1 MPRKSAEALLA
12 VPIGRPRLSPPKD
25 MSAPARALW
34 REIVD
39 SLKVDHFQ
47 PSDGPL
53 LRAYCEA
60 LLLSQR
66 ASHELAVSGP
76 ALDGKTSPWL
86 ALFGKASQ
94 TVTSLSARLRLCP
107 QSRISRDKAGN
118 THAAP
123 GPKLHE
129 PGFVPWRET
138 QLAVS
143 EFEDENP

>member
-1 MPRKSAEALLA
+1 MPRKSADALLA
-12 VPIGRPRLSPPKD
+12 VPISRPRLSPPED
-25 MSAPARALW
+25 MSEPARALW
-34 REIVD
+34 IEIVD

-47 PSDGPL
+47 PSDAPL
-53 LRAYCEA
+53 LRAYVEA

-66 ASHELAVSGP
+66 ANAELAANGP

-107 QSRISRDKAGN
+107 QSRFSKDKAGN
-118 THAAP
+118 TYRPP

-129 PGFVPWRET
+129 AGYRPLSV
-138 QLAVS
+138 
-143 EFEDENP
+143 DEYAEGDDA

>member
-39 SLKVDHFQ
+39 SLKVDHFR
-47 PSDGPL
+47 PSDAPL
-53 LRAYCEA
+53 LRAYVEA

-66 ASHELAVSGP
+66 ANAELAANGP

-107 QSRISRDKAGN
+107 QSRFSKDKN
-118 THAAP
+118 TYAAP

-138 QLAVS
+138 KLAVS

>member
-12 VPIGRPRLSPPKD
+12 VPINRPRLSPPAG

-34 REIVD
+34 AEIVG
-39 SLKVDHFQ
+39 SLKADHFQ

-107 QSRISRDKAGN
+107 QSRFSKDKAGN
-118 THAAP
+118 TYAAP

-138 QLAVS
+138 KLAVS